1 MDVNCYGRKKF
12 DREIAQKVVSE
23 FTLKFK
29 KYYLGL
35 GYQEEDPVPIS
46 SGVDP
51 TVRFVGSHIS
61 VLKPHLVT
69 GGIPQPG
76 IFLVQNCIRT
86 QNLKR
91 LYDDSYFPRW
101 GSFFPSLGTI
111 SPPDGLDR
119 VVSEAIGLLT
129 EVFNIDK
136 DLIVARVTKEDKDL
150 FASASKAF
158 EPNKLEIDTMPISYY
173 RHKLGAPELKG
184 RNFNF
189 ALKNC
194 DKNEF
199 ADVGNAIVLERDG
212 IPVAV
217 ELALGSTTIIKQLFG
232 LNHVLDCHT
241 IIGLEGKKQPFGIK
255 LTDCLITS
263 LYLYRENLRPG
274 GTDNRRRILR
284 MYLEGI
290 KYFEKK
296 LNINDKTLEEII
308 IKSEGLEFG
317 NNKISSNL
325 VSDLNKINN

>member
-1 MDVNCYGRKKF
+1 MDVNCYGKKKF
-12 DREIAQKVVSE
+12 DRETAPKVVSE
-23 FTLKFK
+23 FTLNFK
-29 KYYLGL
+29 KYYQGL
-35 GYQEEDPVPIS
+35 GYQEEPPVPIS

-61 VLKPHLVT
+61 VLKPHLFP

-119 VVSEAIGLLT
+119 VVTEAMGLLT
-129 EVFNIDK
+129 EVFKIDK
-136 DLIVARVTKEDKDL
+136 DFIIARVTKEDSDL
-150 FASASKAF
+150 FSSATKVF
-158 EPNKLEIDTMPISYY
+158 EPNKLEIDTMPINYY
-173 RHKLGAPELKG
+173 RHKLGVPELKG

-194 DKNEF
+194 DNNEF
-199 ADVGNAIVLERDG
+199 ADIGNAIVLERDG
-212 IPVAV
+212 SPVAV
-217 ELALGSTTIIKQLFG
+217 ELALGSTTIIKQIFG
-232 LNHVLDCHT
+232 LGHVLDCHS
-241 IIGLEGKKQPFGIK
+241 IVGLEEKEQPFGIK

-263 LYLYRENLRPG
+263 LYLYRENLRSG

-284 MYLEGI
+284 KYLEGI
-290 KYFEKK
+290 RYFEKK
-296 LNINDKTLEEII
+296 LNVNNKTLEKII
-308 IKSEGLEFG
+308 IKSERFEFG
-317 NNKISSNL
+317 DIKISSDL
-325 VSDLNKINN
+325 VSDLDKVGN